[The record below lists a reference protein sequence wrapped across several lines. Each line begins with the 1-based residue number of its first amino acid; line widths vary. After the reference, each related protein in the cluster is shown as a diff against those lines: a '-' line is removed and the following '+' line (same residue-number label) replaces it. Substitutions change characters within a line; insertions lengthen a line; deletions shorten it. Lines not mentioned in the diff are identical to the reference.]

1 MIALARRIAGI
12 VPRGAHVARATQVTL
27 CLRNFFAA
35 SPLVPAIA
43 AAAVF
48 ALSRPY
54 SGIVGDARLYIGR
67 GLADLDPTG
76 IGRDVAFL
84 NDGQSGFTIFPAVVD
99 RLIMLV
105 GPSGASQMLAAG
117 GLAAWFA
124 ALVALARSI
133 ETDRGPW
140 TIPLVVAVLPFF
152 YGALHVFRF
161 AEALAVPRPY
171 AEALVL
177 AAIAAVGSKR
187 QACAVGLLMTATL
200 FNPIM
205 ALAGLAV
212 LLIVRIHDD
221 RRWLVAGF
229 GALGAL
235 VVATALGVPVAS
247 RLFAR
252 IDAEWLAVLEARNPY
267 LFPHLWGLSA
277 LAPIVLQTVTIL
289 IATKYVDRHW
299 RVILLA
305 ALAAGV
311 AGLALAFIAGKWLPL
326 VLVIQLQLWRLW
338 WLTAVLAAVAFA
350 IILPRLWNAGGAGRT
365 TLALLTTAWATHDQV
380 ILAGVG
386 SMGALYLHVRS
397 NDKSFDPGSPIVA
410 CVFTVTLVPVM
421 VLWVI
426 SINSLATILAVMPV
440 DHNPG
445 YARAIATFV
454 QPLLILA
461 VVLGWKLA
469 DRWRGLHRPFIVAA
483 SIALPLA
490 ALLFWDDRGPY
501 ERVLNRAERQTA
513 LEKTI
518 PDRQGEIL
526 WLTANT
532 EAWFWLGRPNW
543 LSGVQG
549 ASIVFSR
556 PLAMLFAERAKF
568 LIDLDLAGEDVL
580 KPWAHATAARYPTL
594 TPDRLARVCQRSDA
608 PIAIIAPT
616 ETEVGPL
623 PGMKASIWT
632 APVSK
637 VRDIIEGESVTF
649 QQLKT
654 YAVFDCSDYAMKTQ
668 S

>member
-1 MIALARRIAGI
+1 MRD
-12 VPRGAHVARATQVTL
+12 
-27 CLRNFFAA
+27 FFAA

-48 ALSRPY
+48 ALNRPY
-54 SGIVGDARLYIGR
+54 AGIAGDARLYIGR

-76 IGRDVAFL
+76 IGRDIAFL
-84 NDGQSGFTIFPAVVD
+84 NDGQSGFTIFPLAVD
-99 RLIMLV
+99 RLIVFL

-152 YGALHVFRF
+152 YGTLHLLRF
-161 AEALAVPRPY
+161 SEAIAVPRPY
-171 AEALVL
+171 AEAFVL

-187 QACAVGLLMTATL
+187 QAWAVGLLMTATL
-200 FNPIM
+200 FHPIM

-212 LLIVRIHDD
+212 LLIVKIHND
-221 RRWLVAGF
+221 RRWLVAAF
-229 GALGAL
+229 GALGGLL
-235 VVATALGVPVAS
+235 VAAALGVPIAS
-247 RLFAR
+247 QLFAR
-252 IDAEWLAVLEARNPY
+252 IDAEWLAVLEVRNPY
-267 LFPHLWGLSA
+267 LFPHLWGQNS
-277 LAPIVLQTVTIL
+277 LAPIVLQTVTIF
-289 IATKYVDRHW
+289 IATKYVDRSW

-380 ILAGVG
+380 ILAAVA

-397 NDKSFDPGSPIVA
+397 NDNSFDSGSSIA
-410 CVFTVTLVPVM
+410 TYVFAAALVPVI
-421 VLWVI
+421 VLWVVG
-426 SINSLATILAVMPV
+426 INSLAAILAVMPV

-445 YARAIATFV
+445 YARAIATYL

-461 VVLGWKLA
+461 VVLGWRLA
-469 DRWRGLHRPFIVAA
+469 DQWRSLHRPLIVAA
-483 SIALPLA
+483 SIALSLA
-490 ALLFWDDRGPY
+490 VLLFWDDRGPY
-501 ERVLNRAERQTA
+501 ERVLDRAERQTT
-513 LEKTI
+513 LENII

-526 WLTANT
+526 WLTENT
-532 EAWFWLGRPNW
+532 ETWFWLGRPNW
-543 LSGVQG
+543 LTRIQG
-549 ASIVFSR
+549 SSIVFSR
-556 PLAMLFAERAKF
+556 PLAMIFAERAKF
-568 LIDLDLAGEDVL
+568 LIDLDLAGADVL
-580 KPWAHATAARYPTL
+580 KPWSHGIAARYPTL
-594 TPDRLARVCQRSDA
+594 TADRLARVCQRSDA
-608 PIAIIAPT
+608 PIAIIAPI
-616 ETEVGPL
+616 ETEVGP
-623 PGMKASIWT
+623 PAGMKASIWT
-632 APVSK
+632 APVAK
-637 VRDIIEGESVTF
+637 VRDIIEGESVAF

-654 YAVFDCSDYAMKTQ
+654 YAVFDCSNYAMQ
-668 S
+668 NPQ